1 MYPSP
6 YATGCSYSYLIYSY
20 HKPFISSY
28 PMSSVSFVIFVTRRM
43 CSSIDYTVCAV
54 AWRLVSTLL
63 FILAAV
69 YHMLVLF

>member
-1 MYPSP
+1 
-6 YATGCSYSYLIYSY
+6 
-20 HKPFISSY
+20 
-28 PMSSVSFVIFVTRRM
+28 MSSVSFVIFVTRRM